1 MLVDTENDSIV
12 SYTTNMTFQ
21 WYSTES
27 ILTEGRAMVCLP
39 AIGKRESD

>member
-1 MLVDTENDSIV
+1 MLVDTENYSIV
-12 SYTTNMTFQ
+12 SYTTNVTFQ
-21 WYSTES
+21 GYSTES